1 MSVKKEAIKKEVIT
15 KSNETEAYG
24 DKVSE
29 EYEMKDLHN
38 HILTRPDSYIGSIHA
53 TKEYFY
59 VPVEDEE
66 GESRMVY
73 TPIEY
78 IQGLFKIVDEIIV
91 NARDQYVR
99 LNTNIEP
106 GETKKKDIQLSN
118 IWIKVNKDTGEISVK
133 NDGNGVPI
141 AKHTKEKIYIP
152 EMVFGHL
159 LTSSNYKDDV
169 RRFTGGK
176 NGYGAKCTN
185 IYSTKFMIETVD
197 HFQKKK
203 YTQHFSNNMYE
214 RNEPEIINNFSGDP
228 YTEIKFIPD
237 YKKFGMEGMTD
248 DFYAL
253 IKARAY
259 DIAGCTDAKVK
270 VHFNN
275 CLIRVAD
282 FKDYVEMHF
291 PKENR
296 NEIVYE
302 KINANWEIAIAP
314 NFSSELTGKQIS
326 FANGARTIKGG
337 RHVEYVF
344 KQVYRGI
351 SERLKKKKEEVKES
365 ILRYNMM
372 IFVNC
377 TIDSPNFAG
386 QTKEELTTEIK
397 KLYPTCTV
405 SEKFMNQLMKT
416 TIIENAIQF
425 GKATQSL
432 ATPKCALTRKSILRD
447 IPKLEDAN
455 DAGSKHWKDCVLII
469 TEGDSAKSMVMKAL
483 PDRDKYGVF
492 PIRGKLLN
500 VLTANDTQ
508 IKENAE
514 INSLLRI
521 LGITSKKYVKDTPL
535 RYGKM
540 MIMTDQDLDGA
551 HIKGLILNFLKYL
564 GLEQLDDFACSFVT
578 PIVKISK
585 GPNHKAFYSS
595 QEFDKWLA
603 LNNNGKGWSTKYYKG
618 LGTSTDKEAREYFQD
633 VDKHL
638 TSYEWDDKSSDSISL
653 AFFDDKVKDRKTW
666 LSTYDSTIEPDYNKK
681 VKITDFFNKEYIHF
695 SNYDNVRSIPNVCDG
710 LKPSQRK
717 VLYCAFEKRNLKND
731 MKVAQFGSAVAE
743 TTGYHHGEV
752 SLFGTIINMAQDY
765 IGSNNINLFVPSG
778 QFGSRYESGK
788 DSGAPRYIFT
798 RLQPITSLIY
808 RSEDKKLLKQLKDD
822 DGNFIEPQWYLPIIP
837 MCLVNGTEGIGTGYA
852 TGLPPFNVSDII
864 SNLRLLMKGQPTFE
878 MIPWFRGFSR
888 NVSTKKIGNCSYVLK
903 GKYSMD
909 IENDTMHITELPIG
923 ISGASYKEFLSS
935 LLGGGQVVVKGK
947 KGSQNSPKS
956 SKFNHGVRD
965 YKTNSG
971 GNKVDFTIYFEKGSL
986 EGHMMNAV
994 NKDKHGITIF
1004 EKQFKL
1010 ATTLSFPGK
1019 MVLYDHNN
1027 TLKVYQSIDE
1037 ILQEFYTV
1045 RLEYYKKR
1053 RLHLLDV
1060 LQKESHFMNIK
1071 AKFVKDVIEGRIV
1084 IFDSSKKKSNS
1095 KIQISADLEK
1105 ADYPMMVEE
1114 QLKEIKDMTDV
1125 DRLTGNYD
1133 YLLDMKLVA
1142 LTQEKIDILLAQKKE
1157 LDDKYQT
1164 LKSKT
1169 EIDLWEQDLNEFEEQ
1184 YKKDTKLYEKAIAD
1198 EFKGN
1203 APKTTDK
1210 TTNKKKSVSKS
1221 VKSSVKSKTVKGEKD
1236 AENDAEEDD
1245 DE

>member
-1 MSVKKEAIKKEVIT
+1 MSSKKEVVS
-15 KSNETEAYG
+15 KKNETELYG

-38 HILTRPDSYIGSIHA
+38 HILTRPDSYIGSIHV
-53 TKEYFY
+53 TREYFY
-59 VPVEDEE
+59 VPIDEE
-66 GESRMVY
+66 DGEQRMVY
-73 TPIEY
+73 TALEY
-78 IQGLFKIVDEIIV
+78 IQGLFKIVDEILV

-106 GETKKKDIQLSN
+106 SDVKKKDIQVSN
-118 IWIKVNKDTGEISVK
+118 IWIKVDKVTGEISVK

-159 LTSSNYKDDV
+159 LTSSNYKEDV

-185 IYSTKFMIETVD
+185 IYSTNFMIETVD

-203 YTQHFSNNMYE
+203 YTQHFSNNMYKRE
-214 RNEPEIINNFSGDP
+214 EPEIISNFSGDP
-228 YTEIKFIPD
+228 YTEIKFTPD
-237 YKKFGMEGMTD
+237 YKKFGLDGMTD

-275 CLIRVAD
+275 CLIRVSD

-302 KINANWEIAIAP
+302 KVNSNWEIAIAP

-337 RHVEYVF
+337 RHVQYIF
-344 KQVYRGI
+344 NQVYRGV
-351 SERLKKKKEEVKES
+351 SDRLKKRKEEVKES

-377 TIDSPNFAG
+377 TIDSPNFDG

-416 TIIENAIQF
+416 SIIENAIQF

-432 ATPKCALTRKSILRD
+432 ATPKNALTRKSILRD

-455 DAGSKHWKDCVLII
+455 DAGSKHWNECVLII

-483 PDRDKYGVF
+483 PNRDRYGVF

-500 VLTANDTQ
+500 VLEATDKQ
-508 IKENAE
+508 IKENNE
-514 INSLLRI
+514 INNILRI
-521 LGITSKKYVKDTPL
+521 LGITTKKYVKGTPL

-564 GLEQLDDFACSFVT
+564 GLEQFDGFACSFIT
-578 PIVKISK
+578 PIVKITK
-585 GPNHKAFYSS
+585 GSNHKAFYSS

-603 LNNNGKGWSTKYYKG
+603 QNNGGKGWTTKYYKG
-618 LGTSTDKEAREYFQD
+618 LGTSTDKEAREYFED
-633 VDKHL
+633 IDKHL
-638 TSYEWDDKSSDSISL
+638 TSYEWDDKSSDAITL
-653 AFFDDKVKDRKTW
+653 AFNGEKEHIRDRKTW
-666 LSTYDSTIEPDYNKK
+666 LCAYDPNVAPDYSKK
-681 VKITDFFNKEYIHF
+681 VNITDFFNKEYIHF
-695 SNYDNVRSIPNVCDG
+695 SNYDNVRSIPNICDG
-710 LKPSQRK
+710 FKPSQRK
-717 VLYCAFEKRNLKND
+717 ILYCAFEKRNLKND
-731 MKVAQFGSAVAE
+731 VKVAQFGSAVAE

-752 SLFGTIINMAQDY
+752 SLFGAIVNMAQDY

-778 QFGSRYESGK
+778 QFGSRYEAGK

-798 RLQPITSLIY
+798 RLQPITSLIF
-808 RSEDKKLLKQLKDD
+808 RSEDKHLLKQLKDD

-837 MCLVNGTEGIGTGYA
+837 MCLVNGTEGIGTGYS
-852 TGLPPFNVSDII
+852 TGLPPFNVTDII
-864 SNLRLLMKGQPTFE
+864 ANLRLLMKGQPTFE

-888 NVSTKKIGNCSYVLK
+888 NVSTKKIANCSYVIK

-909 IENDTMHITELPIG
+909 IENDTLHVTELPIG
-923 ISGASYKEFLSS
+923 TSSASYKEFLSS
-935 LLGGGQVVVKGK
+935 LLGCAPVKTK
-947 KGSQNSPKS
+947 KGSQNS
-956 SKFNHGVRD
+956 SKTAGKFDHCVRD
-965 YKTNSG
+965 FKNNSG
-971 GNKVDFTIYFEKGSL
+971 GNKVDFTIYFEKGGL
-986 EGHMMNAV
+986 EGHMINAV
-994 NKDKHGITIF
+994 NKDKNGITVF

-1037 ILQEFYTV
+1037 ILKDFFTV
-1045 RLEYYKKR
+1045 RLDYYKKR
-1053 RLHLLDV
+1053 RLYLLDA
-1060 LQKESHFMNIK
+1060 LQKESHFINIK
-1071 AKFVKDVIEGRIV
+1071 AKFVKDVIEGRII

-1105 ADYPMMVEE
+1105 ADYPMMVDE
-1114 QLKEIKDMTDV
+1114 QLKELKDMTDV

-1142 LTQEKIDILLAQKKE
+1142 LTQEKVDILLAKKKE
-1157 LDDKYQT
+1157 VDDNYQS
-1164 LKSKT
+1164 LKNKT
-1169 EIDLWEQDLNEFEEQ
+1169 EVDLWEHDLQEFEEQ
-1184 YKKDTKLYEKAIAD
+1184 YKKDVKLYEKTLAD

-1203 APKTTDK
+1203 VQKSVDDK
-1210 TTNKKKSVSKS
+1210 DKDKKKKTG
-1221 VKSSVKSKTVKGEKD
+1221 KTVTKTIKKGAKSAKET
-1236 AENDAEEDD
+1236 EED
-1245 DE
+1245 E